1 MNTTIRVMT
10 KEDKNDVMEMMKIF
24 YASPAVASNGS
35 EEVFT
40 RDIEN
45 CVGECPFLEGYVFQ
59 NDREIQGYAMV
70 AKSFSTEFGKGCIW
84 IEDLYI
90 KREYRGLG
98 IGSNFFEYIEEKYPD
113 TILRLEV
120 DKENERA
127 IKVYEKCGYER
138 LPYLEMKK
146 FSVK

>member
-1 MNTTIRVMT
+1 MT

-45 CVGECPFLEGYVFQ
+45 CVGECPFLEGYIFQ

-113 TILRLEV
+113 TILKLEV

-138 LPYLEMKK
+138 LSYLVMKK
-146 FSVK
+146 FSAKKFYI